1 MAKVYILWTEDAQ
14 NDNNI
19 TIIIT
24 IENNHAS
31 SLYMLFYFNFYN
43 GEQMLNIR
51 EIYEGEIDKAV
62 ETLVQAFYNDRLVC
76 YILPDD
82 NSRKEFISWFYSRW
96 IQLLMKFNTVFVE
109 DNVRGVAVCVPPKLF
124 PHIPLS
130 YQLRAGLL
138 KALPKLGLKN
148 LWKPIRVYFDSQ
160 KRTTDEVKEPSWILD
175 ILGVQPEFQGK
186 GIGTALVQH
195 LISLSNQDKVPAYL
209 ITHNER
215 NIVFYEKNGFKL
227 LKKEHSLPDGPP
239 TCSLIYNP
247 S

>member
-1 MAKVYILWTEDAQ
+1 
-14 NDNNI
+14 
-19 TIIIT
+19 
-24 IENNHAS
+24 
-31 SLYMLFYFNFYN
+31 
-43 GEQMLNIR
+43 MLNIR

-148 LWKPIRVYFDSQ
+148 LWKPIRVYFDS
-160 KRTTDEVKEPSWILD
+160 RKE
-175 ILGVQPEFQGK
+175 QQTK
-186 GIGTALVQH
+186 
-195 LISLSNQDKVPAYL
+195 
-209 ITHNER
+209 
-215 NIVFYEKNGFKL
+215 
-227 LKKEHSLPDGPP
+227 
-239 TCSLIYNP
+239 
-247 S
+247 